1 VGGPPLTGD
10 KAEHATEHGITTYLP
25 FPEGKREGTALCL
38 SGGGYRAALFHLG
51 ALRRLNELGILS
63 QIDTFTSV
71 SGGSIVAAQLATFLA
86 QQETPPEPESPIEG
100 FDAGVAHPMRAFAAK
115 DIRTGAALARLHPR
129 NWLTPGAQ
137 SDALAAAYAQG
148 PAPGKVADL
157 PGKPRFVFLASDMR
171 FRDQWVF
178 DTGLRRVGSSS
189 AGYGPLGDWS
199 LAHAVAASSCVPGA
213 FGIVRAK
220 QDPAT
225 LTGGSYQEA
234 DRDDLV
240 REFDLSDG
248 GLFDNLGL
256 EPVWR
261 DHRIVLVSDAAPTF
275 KPKPRV
281 GWVWSALRHA
291 VILFEQATEVR
302 KRWLVSAYIRRDLTG
317 AYWGIASRPASYEL
331 AGARGYSDE
340 LIRDS
345 IAPIR
350 IDLDVFSPGEIG
362 VLENHGYLMAQI
374 AVRKHARGLVTGAW
388 PELAVPHERWLD
400 EREAKAALRD
410 SDKTRIFF
418 RPRVNP

>member
-1 VGGPPLTGD
+1 
-10 KAEHATEHGITTYLP
+10 
-25 FPEGKREGTALCL
+25 
-38 SGGGYRAALFHLG
+38 
-51 ALRRLNELGILS
+51 
-63 QIDTFTSV
+63 
-71 SGGSIVAAQLATFLA
+71 
-86 QQETPPEPESPIEG
+86 
-100 FDAGVAHPMRAFAAK
+100 MRAFAAR

-148 PAPGKVADL
+148 PAPGKLADL
-157 PGKPRFVFLASDMR
+157 PGTPRFVFLASDMR

-189 AGYGPLGDWS
+189 AGYGPLGDWTV
-199 LAHAVAASSCVPGA
+199 AQAVAASSCVPGA
-213 FGIVRAK
+213 FGVAHAR

-225 LTGGSYQEA
+225 LTGGSYTEP
-234 DRDDLV
+234 DRDELV

-261 DHRIVLVSDAAPTF
+261 DHEIVLVSDAAPTF
-275 KPKPRV
+275 KPRPRV

-302 KRWLVSAYIRRDLTG
+302 KRWLVSAFIRDDLQG

-331 AGARGYSDE
+331 GGPPSGYSEE
-340 LIRDS
+340 LIRDF

-362 VLENHGYLMAQI
+362 VLENHGYLMAEI
-374 AVRKHARGLVTGAW
+374 AVHKHAKDLARNGW
-388 PELAVPHERWLD
+388 PELVVPHERWLD
-400 EREAKAALRD
+400 EREAKIALRE
-410 SDKTRIFF
+410 SDVTRIFF